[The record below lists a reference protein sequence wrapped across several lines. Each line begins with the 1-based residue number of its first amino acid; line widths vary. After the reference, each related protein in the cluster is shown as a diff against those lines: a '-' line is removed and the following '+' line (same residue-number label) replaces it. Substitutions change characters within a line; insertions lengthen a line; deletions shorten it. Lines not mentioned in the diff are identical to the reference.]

1 MLEAAATL
9 ELSVSGLTALPHAGS
24 AVSREAE
31 SVGQRIAELRDSA
44 ERSEALFGHK
54 SVALSQLWA
63 LAKECSES
71 NWNGDGA
78 RPLSLQALDEA
89 AAVIR
94 ALPSDVPLPEFAA
107 EPDGAVSLD
116 WIQSRNRLFS
126 VSAAGPRLSY
136 AWVDGSDR
144 GHGVARFDGETI
156 PARILEGIKAVTG
169 NGDPRVRSR

>member
-1 MLEAAATL
+1 MLEVAATP
-9 ELSVSGLTALPHAGS
+9 ELTVSGLAALPRAGS
-24 AVSREAE
+24 AVSPEAE
-31 SVGQRIAELRDSA
+31 RVRERIAALKGSA

-78 RPLSLQALDEA
+78 RPLSFLALDEA
-89 AAVIR
+89 AALIR
-94 ALPSDVPLPEFAA
+94 ALPQDVPLPELAA
-107 EPDGAVSLD
+107 DPDGAVSLD

-136 AWVDGSDR
+136 AWLDGSDR
-144 GHGVARFDGETI
+144 GHGVARFDGETV
-156 PARILEGIKAVTG
+156 PARILEGIRAVVG
-169 NGDPRVRSR
+169 NGNAGVRSR